1 MQKPHH
7 AEERASQRF
16 QRSFSHIQ
24 KKVSLILLGVVF
36 LAAAKA
42 EAIIHTYPTHFYDI
56 EEAKAYVDAACE
68 KADLKYITSKHMTE
82 DEMEYVKDRA
92 CFIVA
97 AKAFGQGEF
106 YLKVEL
112 ADPRALRSMYA

>member
-1 MQKPHH
+1 
-7 AEERASQRF
+7 
-16 QRSFSHIQ
+16 
-24 KKVSLILLGVVF
+24 
-36 LAAAKA
+36 
-42 EAIIHTYPTHFYDI
+42 
-56 EEAKAYVDAACE
+56 
-68 KADLKYITSKHMTE
+68 MTE

-112 ADPRALRSMYA
+112 ADPRALRSMYAWFSPCLLKLKLV